1 MWRIIP
7 YAILQSILLT
17 GGQVFF
23 KYAMMRMPAF
33 SWSRVFF
40 TSLLVN
46 WQFAAC
52 GLFFGAASLLWAYI
66 VKNFPF
72 SASYPMLSL
81 SYVFGMFA
89 AIMFFHEEVS
99 TAKWLGVAFIMIGCF
114 LIAK

>member
-1 MWRIIP
+1 
-7 YAILQSILLT
+7 
-17 GGQVFF
+17 VFL

-33 SWSRVFF
+33 SWSRGFWL
-40 TSLLVN
+40 SLLVN

-52 GLFFGAASLLWAYI
+52 GLLFGAASLLWAYI

-72 SASYPMLSL
+72 STAYPMVSL

-99 TAKWLGVAFIMIGCF
+99 AAKWLGVALIMMGCF